1 MNRADGSMIMKIA
14 QQWHCLAE
22 RLSGLRCSKEATSR
36 FHFMPGGRS
45 TYEHAQRVR
54 TISLLPFALNETVT
68 MSTAN
73 PNVDDDAIVL
83 ATRNWLERAVI
94 GLNLCPFA
102 KSVFVKEQ
110 VRYVVSNATT
120 PEALLETLMDEL
132 QHLSDTPAE
141 QVDTTLLIHPFVL
154 TDFEDYNEFLDVAD
168 AAVEDMSLDG
178 ELQVASF
185 HPDYQFADT
194 DSNDISNYTN
204 RAPYP
209 ILHLLREDSI
219 ARAVDAFPDAADIF
233 EKNIDTMAKL
243 GHEGW
248 DKLDVG
254 PAR

>member
-1 MNRADGSMIMKIA
+1 
-14 QQWHCLAE
+14 
-22 RLSGLRCSKEATSR
+22 
-36 FHFMPGGRS
+36 
-45 TYEHAQRVR
+45 
-54 TISLLPFALNETVT
+54 
-68 MSTAN
+68 MSTPN
-73 PNVDDDAIVL
+73 PNADDDAIVA
-83 ATRNWLERAVI
+83 ATRRWLERAVI

-102 KSVFVKEQ
+102 KSVYVKEQ

-120 PEALLETLMDEL
+120 PEQLLETLMDEL
-132 QHLSDTPAE
+132 QRLSDTSPE
-141 QVDTTLLIHPFVL
+141 QIDTTLLIHPFVL

-168 AAVEDMSLDG
+168 VAVEDMQLEG

-194 DSNDISNYTN
+194 DVNDISNYTN

-219 ARAVDAFPDAADIF
+219 ARAVEAFPEAEAIF
-233 EKNIDTMAKL
+233 EKNIETMEKL
-243 GHEGW
+243 GHDGW